1 MKEEIIKRTIPSFSK
16 EVRVLKAGLKH
27 DAGIIGA
34 AGVVFQKKGI
44 LRF

>member
-16 EVRVLKAGLKH
+16 EVRVLKAGLKQ

-34 AGVVFQKKGI
+34 AGVVFQKKGE
-44 LRF
+44 LRL